1 MLGGEVAAHGYLP
14 EVLAYDK
21 DPHVRSQVA
30 LSGNCH
36 DILSHD
42 KDEQVRATV
51 ASCCN
56 KDILAKMVNDER
68 PLVRQYVAMRG
79 DLLDKE
85 HLDKL
90 LNDQNAYV
98 RQAAQRAINK
108 Q

>member
-1 MLGGEVAAHGYLP
+1 M
-14 EVLAYDK
+14 
-21 DPHVRSQVA
+21 
-30 LSGNCH
+30 H
-36 DILSHD
+36 DE
-42 KDEQVRATV
+42 DEQVRATV

-56 KDILAKMVNDER
+56 KDILAKMADDER

-90 LNDQNAYV
+90 LNDKNAYV